1 MNSTQIVIS
10 PIGRIREGESLMDD
24 PAVVE
29 YTQEI
34 REHRTALNNCGKL
47 SDEDHEYRLDRIAT
61 ATHILGNFH
70 NCDVND
76 TWDHR
81 CDRGNFYLI

>member
-24 PAVVE
+24 PAVAE

-34 REHRTALNNCGKL
+34 REHRTALNNCGTL
-47 SDEDHEYRLDRIAT
+47 SDEDHEYRLNRIAT
-61 ATHILGNFH
+61 ATHILANFH

-81 CDRGNFYLI
+81 CSRGDFYLI